1 MSVHTPASVER
12 IDHGLGNARSGSVS
26 WDFEKAASSDD
37 PEHSAEC
44 QVEPNL
50 PPDGGY
56 GWVCVGCAF
65 LINAHTWGV
74 NSVCLLFFSCSH

>member
-1 MSVHTPASVER
+1 MSIHTSEER
-12 IDHGLGNARSGSVS
+12 IERGPGSISNGDPS
-26 WDFEKAASSDD
+26 WALEKTVFSED
-37 PEHSAEC
+37 PEQPAEPRI
-44 QVEPNL
+44 ESDA

-74 NSVCLLFFSCSH
+74 NSVGLSAPDLGH